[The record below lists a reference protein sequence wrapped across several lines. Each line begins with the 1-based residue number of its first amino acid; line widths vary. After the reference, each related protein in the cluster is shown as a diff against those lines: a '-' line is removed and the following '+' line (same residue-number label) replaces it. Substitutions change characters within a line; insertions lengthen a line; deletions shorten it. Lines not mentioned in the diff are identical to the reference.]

1 MRSGWLRG
9 VSVAVVLIGAT
20 LPASAFAA
28 FPGQNGKIALDTCGA
43 QPGQYC
49 QGQGIVTMDPGG
61 GPMTGVSSGRHPS
74 WSADGTQIVYAN
86 GGDIQTM
93 TPTGTVLTT
102 CPCATSFGSPP
113 FVEGTYY
120 QDPVWSPDGVR
131 IAYYRN
137 DFTHDEDT
145 WSLVVGTAGGP
156 QQSAIFAG
164 YPYGAAWS
172 PDGTRIY
179 SGGFGITS
187 WPPGAGSYQT
197 VLADSA
203 VVSGPNT
210 SPDGTRLVYSR
221 SPTSGPFENAIYVV
235 QTDGTGVTR
244 LSPPAPANDYSPA
257 WSPDGNKIAFVS
269 ERDGN
274 PEIYVMNTDGSNQTR
289 FTDTPSQREDNPDWQ
304 PLPVGYVR
312 PKGATPTRVSLVP
325 AYRQC
330 TSPDRTHGPP
340 LAFGSCSTPAQ
351 ESSALTVG
359 DAPANMSGF
368 VRYETVLGDPSN
380 PADEA
385 DIALRV
391 QISDVRAQGSLADYA
406 GEVEAQAMTRMTNH
420 DAGVTATATDVWFPL
435 TTQCSATADTSI
447 GSTCT
452 LTTTL
457 DTLIPGA
464 VVERART
471 MLQLGQVRVV
481 DGGPD
486 GDTATEPNTVFLRQ
500 GIFVP

>member
-1 MRSGWLRG
+1 VRRTWL
-9 VSVAVVLIGAT
+9 VAAIALLALPGA
-20 LPASAFAA
+20 ADAA
-28 FPGQNGKIALDTCGA
+28 FPGKNGVIAFDTCGA

-49 QGQGIVTMDPGG
+49 QGQGIGTIDPAG
-61 GPMTGVSSGRHPS
+61 GPITGVASGRHPS
-74 WSADGTQIVYAN
+74 WSADGTKIVYSN
-86 GGDIQTM
+86 GHTIQTM

-102 CPCATSFGSPP
+102 CPCPTSSGSPP

-120 QDPVWSPDGVR
+120 LDPFWSPDGIR
-131 IAYYRN
+131 IGYYRN
-137 DFTHDEDT
+137 DFTHDEDN
-145 WSLVVGTAGGP
+145 WSLAVGTPGGS

-172 PDGTRIY
+172 PDGNRIY
-179 SGGFGITS
+179 SGGFGIAS
-187 WPPGAGSYQT
+187 WSPGAASYQT

-203 VVSGPNT
+203 VLSGPNT
-210 SPDGTRLVYSR
+210 SPDGTRIVYSR
-221 SPTSGPFENAIYVV
+221 SPASGPFENAIYVV

-257 WSPDGNKIAFVS
+257 WSPDGTKIVFVS

-274 PEIYVMNTDGSNQTR
+274 PELYVMNSDGTNQTR
-289 FTDTPSQREDNPDWQ
+289 ITDTPTQREDNPDWQ
-304 PLPVGYVR
+304 PLSVPYPR
-312 PKGATPTRVSLVP
+312 PKGATPVRVSLVP

-340 LAFGSCSTPAQ
+340 LAFGSCSSPAQ
-351 ESSALTVG
+351 ESGELTVG
-359 DAPANMSGF
+359 DTPANMTGF
-368 VRYETVLGDPSN
+368 VRYETVLGNPAT

-385 DIALRV
+385 DLALRV
-391 QISDVRAQGSLADYA
+391 QITDVREQGTLADYV
-406 GEVEAQAMTRMTNH
+406 GEVEAQAMTRMTDH
-420 DAGVTATATDVWFPL
+420 EGAITATAGDVRFPL
-435 TTQCSATADTSI
+435 TTQCSPTADTSI
-447 GSTCT
+447 GSTCS

-471 MLQLGQVRVV
+471 ILQLGQVRVV

-486 GDTATEPNTVFLRQ
+486 GDTATEPNTVFLKQ
-500 GIFVP
+500 GVFVP

>member
-1 MRSGWLRG
+1 MVRL
-9 VSVAVVLIGAT
+9 
-20 LPASAFAA
+20 
-28 FPGQNGKIALDTCGA
+28 
-43 QPGQYC
+43 
-49 QGQGIVTMDPGG
+49 
-61 GPMTGVSSGRHPS
+61 
-74 WSADGTQIVYAN
+74 DGTQIVYVN

-137 DFTHDEDT
+137 DFTHDSDD
-145 WSLVVGTAGGP
+145 WSLAVGTPGGS
-156 QQSAIFAG
+156 QQSSVFTG
-164 YPYGAAWS
+164 FPTGAAWS
-172 PDGTRIY
+172 PDGSRIY
-179 SGGFGITS
+179 VSMYGGIYV
-187 WPPGAGSYQT
+187 WVPGGASTQPVLQDSDAEFAG
-197 VLADSA
+197 V
-203 VVSGPNT
+203 NT
-210 SPDGTRLVYSR
+210 SPDGTRIVFSR
-221 SPTSGPFENAIYVV
+221 NAFSAPIERAIHVAH
-235 QTDGTGVTR
+235 TDGTGMTR

-257 WSPDGNKIAFVS
+257 WSPDGTKIAFIS

-274 PEIYVMNTDGSNQTR
+274 PELYVMNADGSNQTR
-289 FTDTPSQREDNPDWQ
+289 LTNTPTQREDNPDWQ

-340 LAFGSCSTPAQ
+340 LAFGSCSAPAQ
-351 ESSALTVG
+351 ESSELTVG

-368 VRYETVLGDPSN
+368 VRYETVLGDPST
-380 PADEA
+380 PANEA
-385 DIALRV
+385 DIGLRV
-391 QISDVRAQGSLADYA
+391 QISDVREHGTLADYT
-406 GEVEAQAMTRMTNH
+406 GEVEAQTMTRLTDH
-420 DAGVTATATDVWFPL
+420 DAGVTATTTDVRFPL
-435 TTQCSATADTSI
+435 TTQCSPTADTTI
-447 GSTCT
+447 GSTCS

-471 MLQLGQVRVV
+471 MLQLGQIRVI
-481 DGGPD
+481 DGGAD
-486 GDTATEPNTVFLRQ
+486 GDTGDRAEHGVPAAGHLRSLTERHRPTRRAEF
-500 GIFVP
+500 G